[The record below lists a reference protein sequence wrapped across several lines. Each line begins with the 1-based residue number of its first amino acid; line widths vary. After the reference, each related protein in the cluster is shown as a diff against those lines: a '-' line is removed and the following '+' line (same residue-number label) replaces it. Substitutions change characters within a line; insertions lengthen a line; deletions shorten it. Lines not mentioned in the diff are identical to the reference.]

1 VQELQQAL
9 QTVHADLPL
18 ANVRTLGAIYDR
30 SIARTALVSMLLS
43 VAGGMALI
51 LGLIGTYGVVAY
63 SVMQRRRE
71 IGIRM
76 ALGSTGRSITGM
88 FVRQG
93 LALAGAG
100 AMLGMLGSVWVARL
114 IRSLLFGVSS
124 FDPLT
129 YGGVLGLLLLAAAL
143 ASWLPARKAAAADPI
158 EVLRAE

>member
-1 VQELQQAL
+1 
-9 QTVHADLPL
+9 
-18 ANVRTLGAIYDR
+18 
-30 SIARTALVSMLLS
+30 
-43 VAGGMALI
+43 
-51 LGLIGTYGVVAY
+51 
-63 SVMQRRRE
+63 
-71 IGIRM
+71 M
-76 ALGSTGRSITGM
+76 ALGSTGRCITGM